1 MKNSYA
7 AWALAFA
14 LAGTPLALAQQ
25 TPGQH
30 GPDQNHGQAPEMTAQ
45 PAQHLTPQRPATAQP
60 PHMAMQHNTAP
71 PRQTMTM
78 QRQAG
83 PPMQRQPQPA
93 MQRQPPP
100 AMQRQA
106 PPQGQHAAM
115 APSHDWRQGDR
126 FTGDRRVITNWRD
139 YHAHQP
145 PPGYEWVQDG
155 NQLVLI
161 SITSGVIADVL
172 ANIAQ

>member
-1 MKNSYA
+1 MKNSHA

-60 PHMAMQHNTAP
+60 PAMAMQHNTAP

-78 QRQAG
+78 QRQ
-83 PPMQRQPQPA
+83 PQPA

-100 AMQRQA
+100 
-106 PPQGQHAAM
+106 QGQRAAM

-126 FTGDRRVITNWRD
+126 FTGDRRVITNWQD

-172 ANIAQ
+172 ANVLQ

>member
-25 TPGQH
+25 EPGQH

-45 PAQHLTPQRPATAQP
+45 PAQHLTTQRPATAQP
-60 PHMAMQHNTAP
+60 PPMAMQNNTAP
-71 PRQTMTM
+71 PRQPMT
-78 QRQAG
+78 
-83 PPMQRQPQPA
+83 

-100 AMQRQA
+100 AMQRQP
-106 PPQGQHAAM
+106 PPQGQRAAM

-161 SITSGVIADVL
+161 SITSGVIAHVL
-172 ANIAQ
+172 AKIVQ